1 MEIHQGSVSKMP
13 FEDNLFDAIIT
24 VESYYFWPDL
34 EEDMRE
40 VFRVLKE
47 GGTFMLI
54 AEMYLN
60 DDLDEH
66 HIEMARKFEL
76 RNLTV
81 DEFKALFEKTGYKE
95 TKIHLKDGKYWICVE
110 GKK

>member
-1 MEIHQGSVSKMP
+1 
-13 FEDNLFDAIIT
+13 
-24 VESYYFWPDL
+24 
-34 EEDMRE
+34 MRE

-66 HIEMARKFEL
+66 HIEMAKKFEL

-81 DEFKALFEKTGYKE
+81 DEFKAL
-95 TKIHLKDGKYWICVE
+95 LKR
-110 GKK
+110 